1 MCYPHPRVAPLV
13 RLVQFLEGET
23 RMKRQSRFAVALL
36 AGASLVIAAC
46 GGDDGGSTTEA
57 PSTEAPSTEAPS
69 TEAPAEEPTASDVGI
84 TESTISI
91 GVAVADLEAVRAMLP
106 GVVPETLTTDHLF
119 DRWKVFMD
127 DINEAGGIN
136 GRTIELVRLV
146 WNPLDQTSFD
156 ALCAEATID
165 NELFAVLNGTGLS
178 SIARECIFAAGVPIL
193 YGDVLTQAEF
203 DTGLAISLV
212 PPTEVMAA
220 AGAKQW
226 IENTDA
232 AAGSTVGLLANN
244 TPGGTA
250 AGDATQAA
258 LEDAGFVVER
268 ANLNSV
274 SGDNAAINEEG
285 ATAVGNFVAAGA
297 VHVLVAT
304 PFTENTGFWTKA
316 AEAQLPFTLLDVSS
330 SGCSPFGL
338 SADRAATAVGSSCTT
353 AFDHSTDGTAIRA
366 DSEFEAACRA
376 NFDENFTEYYGGPS
390 SPGVPAGRVLTDVAG
405 KVLNSDY
412 TPQECSLSNIIKLG
426 LEAAGVNPTRASF
439 IEAIQNL
446 GDVPLALIGGGTG
459 TFAPGKPFAANA
471 VHVVKVTKAAAD
483 TAADANGLYNG
494 CAAPVNCG
502 VVISDWTPIEG

>member
-1 MCYPHPRVAPLV
+1 
-13 RLVQFLEGET
+13 
-23 RMKRQSRFAVALL
+23 MKKQSRIAVALF
-36 AGASLVIAAC
+36 AGASLILAAC
-46 GGDDGGSTTEA
+46 GGDDGGDTTEA
-57 PSTEAPSTEAPS
+57 PTSEAPTSEAPSTD
-69 TEAPAEEPTASDVGI
+69 APAEEPTASDVGV
-84 TESTISI
+84 TETTISI
-91 GVAVADLEAVRAMLP
+91 GVAVADLEAVRAVMP

-119 DRWKVFMD
+119 DRWKVFAD

-165 NELFAVLNGTGLS
+165 NELFAMVNGTGLS
-178 SIARECIFAAGVPIL
+178 SIARDCIYEGGVPIL
-193 YGDVLTQAEF
+193 YGDVMTEAELA
-203 DTGLAISLV
+203 TGLAISLV

-232 AAGSTVGLLANN
+232 AAGSTVGIMSNN
-244 TPGGTA
+244 TPGATA
-250 AGDATQAA
+250 AGDAAQAA
-258 LEDAGFVVER
+258 LEEAGFVVTR
-268 ANLNSV
+268 AELNSV

-285 ATAVGNFVAAGA
+285 AVAVGNFVAEGA

-316 AEAQLPFTLLDVSS
+316 AEADLSFTLLDVSS

-353 AFDHSTDGTAIRA
+353 AFDHSTDGTSIRP
-366 DSEFEAACRA
+366 DSDFEAACRA

-390 SPGVPAGRVLTDVAG
+390 NPGVPAGRQLTDTAG
-405 KVLNSDY
+405 TVLNSDY
-412 TPQECSLSNIIKLG
+412 TPQECSISNIIKLG

-439 IEAIQNL
+439 IEAILGL

-471 VHVVKVTKAAAD
+471 VHVVKVTAANAQ
-483 TAADANGLYNG
+483 TAPDANGLYNG

-502 VVISDWTPIEG
+502 VITSDWTPIAD

>member
-1 MCYPHPRVAPLV
+1 M
-13 RLVQFLEGET
+13 FLEGET
-23 RMKRQSRFAVALL
+23 HMKKQSRIAVALF
-36 AGASLVIAAC
+36 AGASLILAAC
-46 GGDDGGSTTEA
+46 GGDDGGDTTEA
-57 PSTEAPSTEAPS
+57 PTSEAPTSEAPS
-69 TEAPAEEPTASDVGI
+69 TEAPAEEPTASDIGV
-84 TESTISI
+84 TETTISI
-91 GVAVADLEAVRAMLP
+91 GVAVADLEAVRAVMP

-119 DRWKVFMD
+119 DRWKVFAD

-136 GRTIELVRLV
+136 GRMIELVRLV

-165 NELFAVLNGTGLS
+165 NELFAMVNGTGLS
-178 SIARECIFAAGVPIL
+178 SIARECIYDGGVPIL
-193 YGDVLTQAEF
+193 YGDVMTEAELA
-203 DTGLAISLV
+203 TGLAISLV

-232 AAGSTVGLLANN
+232 AAGSTVGIMSNN

-250 AGDATQAA
+250 AGDAAQAT
-258 LEDAGFVVER
+258 LEEAGFVVTR
-268 ANLNSV
+268 AELNSV

-285 ATAVGNFVAAGA
+285 AVAVGNFVAEGA

-316 AEAQLPFTLLDVSS
+316 AEAELPFTLLDVSS

-353 AFDHSTDGTAIRA
+353 AFDHSTDGTSIRP
-366 DSEFEAACRA
+366 DTEFEAACRA

-390 SPGVPAGRVLTDVAG
+390 DPGVPAGRQLTDSAG

-412 TPQECSLSNIIKLG
+412 TPLECTIANIIKLG

-439 IEAIQNL
+439 IEAILGL
-446 GDVPLALIGGGTG
+446 GDVPLALAGGGTG
-459 TFAPGKPFAANA
+459 TFAPGKPYAANA
-471 VHVVKVTKAAAD
+471 VHVVKVTAANAQ
-483 TAADANGLYNG
+483 TPPDANGLYNG

-502 VVISDWTPIEG
+502 VNISDWTPIAD

>member
-1 MCYPHPRVAPLV
+1 M
-13 RLVQFLEGET
+13 FLEGET
-23 RMKRQSRFAVALL
+23 HMKKQSRIAVALF
-36 AGASLVIAAC
+36 AGASLILAAC
-46 GGDDGGSTTEA
+46 GGDDGGDTTEA
-57 PSTEAPSTEAPS
+57 PTSEAPTSEAPSTD
-69 TEAPAEEPTASDVGI
+69 APAEEPTASDIGV
-84 TESTISI
+84 TETTISI
-91 GVAVADLEAVRAMLP
+91 GVAVADLEAVRAVMP

-119 DRWKVFMD
+119 DRWQVFAD

-156 ALCAEATID
+156 ALCAAATID
-165 NELFAVLNGTGLS
+165 NELFAMVNGTGLS
-178 SIARECIFAAGVPIL
+178 SIARECIYDGGVPIL
-193 YGDVLTQAEF
+193 YGDVMTEAELA
-203 DTGLAISLV
+203 TGLAISLV
-212 PPTEVMAA
+212 PPTETMAA

-232 AAGSTVGLLANN
+232 AAGSTVGIMSNN

-250 AGDATQAA
+250 AGDAAQAA
-258 LEDAGFVVER
+258 LEEAGFVVTR
-268 ANLNSV
+268 AELNSV

-285 ATAVGNFVAAGA
+285 AVAVGNFVAEGA

-316 AEAQLPFTLLDVSS
+316 AEADLPFTLLDVSS

-353 AFDHSTDGTAIRA
+353 AFDHSTDGTAIRP

-390 SPGVPAGRVLTDVAG
+390 NPGVPAGRQLTDTAG
-405 KVLNSDY
+405 TVLNSDY
-412 TPQECSLSNIIKLG
+412 TPQECSISNIIKLG

-439 IEAIQNL
+439 IEAILGL

-471 VHVVKVTKAAAD
+471 VHVVKVTAANAQ
-483 TAADANGLYNG
+483 TAPDANGLYNG

-502 VVISDWTPIEG
+502 VVTSDWTPIAD

>member
-1 MCYPHPRVAPLV
+1 
-13 RLVQFLEGET
+13 
-23 RMKRQSRFAVALL
+23 MKRQSRIAVALL

-46 GGDDGGSTTEA
+46 GGDDGASTTEAPSASEA
-57 PSTEAPSTEAPS
+57 PSTEAPTTEAP
-69 TEAPAEEPTASDVGI
+69 EMPTASDVGI

-156 ALCAEATID
+156 ALCAAATVD
-165 NELFAVLNGTGLS
+165 NEVFAVINGTGLS
-178 SIARECIFAAGVPIL
+178 SVARKCIFDAGVPIL
-193 YGDVLTQAEF
+193 YGDVMTEAEF
-203 DTGLAISLV
+203 ATGLAISLV
-212 PPTEVMAA
+212 PPTEAMAA

-232 AAGSTVGLLANN
+232 AAGAVVGLMSNN

-250 AGDATQAA
+250 AGDAAQAA

-268 ANLNSV
+268 AELNSV

-285 ATAVGNFVAAGA
+285 ATAVGNFIAAGA

-304 PFTENTGFWTKA
+304 PFTENTGFWAKA
-316 AEAQLPFTLLDVSS
+316 AEANLPFTLLDVSS

-338 SADRAATAVGSSCTT
+338 SATGAANAVGSSCVT
-353 AFDHSTDGTAIRA
+353 AFDHSTDGSAIRA
-366 DSEFEAACRA
+366 DSEFEAGCRA

-390 SPGVPAGRVLTDVAG
+390 SPGVPAGRILTDVNG
-405 KVLNSDY
+405 KSLNSDY

-426 LEAAGVNPTRASF
+426 LEGAGVNPTRASF
-439 IEAIQNL
+439 IDAILNL

-459 TFAPGKPFAANA
+459 TFAPDKPYAANA
-471 VHVVKVTKAAAD
+471 VHVVKVTKAGAD
-483 TAADANGLYNG
+483 TTPDANGLYNG

-502 VVISDWTPIEG
+502 VVISDWTPIAG

>member
-1 MCYPHPRVAPLV
+1 
-13 RLVQFLEGET
+13 
-23 RMKRQSRFAVALL
+23 MKRQSRFAVALL

-193 YGDVLTQAEF
+193 YGDVLTESEF

-250 AGDATQAA
+250 AGDAAQAT

-285 ATAVGNFVAAGA
+285 ALAVGNFEAAGA

-353 AFDHSTDGTAIRA
+353 AFDHSTDGTVIRA

-390 SPGVPAGRVLTDVAG
+390 SPGVPAGRVITDVAG

-412 TPQECSLSNIIKLG
+412 TNLECSLSNIIKLG

-502 VVISDWTPIEG
+502 VVVSDWTPIEG

>member
-1 MCYPHPRVAPLV
+1 
-13 RLVQFLEGET
+13 
-23 RMKRQSRFAVALL
+23 MKRQSRIAVALF
-36 AGASLVIAAC
+36 AGASLILAAC
-46 GGDDGGSTTEA
+46 GGDDGGDTTEA
-57 PSTEAPSTEAPS
+57 PTSEAPTSEAPSTD
-69 TEAPAEEPTASDVGI
+69 APAEEPTASDVGV
-84 TESTISI
+84 TETTISI
-91 GVAVADLEAVRAMLP
+91 GVAVADLEAVRAVMP

-119 DRWKVFMD
+119 DRWKVFAD

-165 NELFAVLNGTGLS
+165 NELFAMVNGTGLS
-178 SIARECIFAAGVPIL
+178 SIARDCIYEGGVPIL
-193 YGDVLTQAEF
+193 YGDVMTEAELA
-203 DTGLAISLV
+203 TGLAISLV

-232 AAGSTVGLLANN
+232 AAGSTVGIMSNN

-250 AGDATQAA
+250 AGDAAQAA
-258 LEDAGFVVER
+258 LEEAGFVVTR
-268 ANLNSV
+268 AELNSV

-285 ATAVGNFVAAGA
+285 AVAVGNFVAEGA

-316 AEAQLPFTLLDVSS
+316 AEAELPFTLLDVSS

-353 AFDHSTDGTAIRA
+353 AFDHSTDGTAIRP

-376 NFDENFTEYYGGPS
+376 NFDENFSEYYGGPS
-390 SPGVPAGRVLTDVAG
+390 NPGVPAGRQLTDTAG
-405 KVLNSDY
+405 TVLNSDY
-412 TPQECSLSNIIKLG
+412 TPQECSIFNIIKLG

-439 IEAIQNL
+439 IEAILGL

-471 VHVVKVTKAAAD
+471 VHVVKVTAANAQ
-483 TAADANGLYNG
+483 TAPDANGLYNG

-502 VVISDWTPIEG
+502 VITSDWTPIAD

>member
-1 MCYPHPRVAPLV
+1 
-13 RLVQFLEGET
+13 
-23 RMKRQSRFAVALL
+23 MKKQSRIAVALF
-36 AGASLVIAAC
+36 AGASLILAAC
-46 GGDDGGSTTEA
+46 GGDDGGDTTEA
-57 PSTEAPSTEAPS
+57 PTSEAPTSEAPSTD
-69 TEAPAEEPTASDVGI
+69 APAEEPTASDVGV
-84 TESTISI
+84 TETTISI
-91 GVAVADLEAVRAMLP
+91 GVAVADLEAVRAVMP

-119 DRWKVFMD
+119 DRWKVFAD

-165 NELFAVLNGTGLS
+165 NELFAMVNGTGLS
-178 SIARECIFAAGVPIL
+178 SIARDCIYEGGVPIL
-193 YGDVLTQAEF
+193 YGDVMTEAELA
-203 DTGLAISLV
+203 TGLAISLV

-232 AAGSTVGLLANN
+232 AAGSTVGIMSNN

-250 AGDATQAA
+250 AGDAAQAA
-258 LEDAGFVVER
+258 LEEAGFVVTR
-268 ANLNSV
+268 AELNSV

-285 ATAVGNFVAAGA
+285 AVAVGNFVAEGA

-316 AEAQLPFTLLDVSS
+316 AEADLSFTLLDVSS

-353 AFDHSTDGTAIRA
+353 AFDHSTDGTSIRP
-366 DSEFEAACRA
+366 DSDFEAACRA

-390 SPGVPAGRVLTDVAG
+390 NPGVPAGRQLTDTAG
-405 KVLNSDY
+405 TVLNSDY
-412 TPQECSLSNIIKLG
+412 TPQECSISNIIKLG

-439 IEAIQNL
+439 IEAILGL

-471 VHVVKVTKAAAD
+471 VHVVKVTAANAQ
-483 TAADANGLYNG
+483 TAPDANGLYNG

-502 VVISDWTPIEG
+502 VITSDWTPIAD

>member
-1 MCYPHPRVAPLV
+1 
-13 RLVQFLEGET
+13 
-23 RMKRQSRFAVALL
+23 MKRQSRIAVALF
-36 AGASLVIAAC
+36 AGASLILAAC
-46 GGDDGGSTTEA
+46 GGDDGGDTTEA
-57 PSTEAPSTEAPS
+57 PTSEAPTSEAPSTD
-69 TEAPAEEPTASDVGI
+69 APAEEPTASDVGV
-84 TESTISI
+84 TETTISI
-91 GVAVADLEAVRAMLP
+91 GVAVADLEAVRAVMP

-119 DRWKVFMD
+119 DRWKVFAD

-165 NELFAVLNGTGLS
+165 NELFAMVNGTGLS
-178 SIARECIFAAGVPIL
+178 SIARDCIYEGGVPIL
-193 YGDVLTQAEF
+193 YGDVMTEAELA
-203 DTGLAISLV
+203 TGLAISLV

-232 AAGSTVGLLANN
+232 AAGSTVGIMSNN

-250 AGDATQAA
+250 AGDAAQAA
-258 LEDAGFVVER
+258 LEEAGFVVTR
-268 ANLNSV
+268 AELNSV

-285 ATAVGNFVAAGA
+285 AVAVGNFVAEGA

-316 AEAQLPFTLLDVSS
+316 AEADLSFTLLDVSS

-353 AFDHSTDGTAIRA
+353 AFDHSTDGTAIRP

-390 SPGVPAGRVLTDVAG
+390 NPGVPAGRQLTDTAG
-405 KVLNSDY
+405 TVLNSDY
-412 TPQECSLSNIIKLG
+412 TPQECSISNIIKLG

-439 IEAIQNL
+439 IEAILGL

-471 VHVVKVTKAAAD
+471 VHVVKVTAANAQ
-483 TAADANGLYNG
+483 TAPDANGLYNG

-502 VVISDWTPIEG
+502 VITSDWTPIAD

>member
-1 MCYPHPRVAPLV
+1 
-13 RLVQFLEGET
+13 
-23 RMKRQSRFAVALL
+23 MKRQSRFAVALL

-193 YGDVLTQAEF
+193 YGDVMTQAEF

-250 AGDATQAA
+250 AGDAAQAT

-502 VVISDWTPIEG
+502 VVVSDWTPIEG

>member
-250 AGDATQAA
+250 AGDAAQAT

-268 ANLNSV
+268 ADLNSV

-390 SPGVPAGRVLTDVAG
+390 SPGVPAGRVITDVAG

-502 VVISDWTPIEG
+502 VVVSDWTPIEG

>member
-1 MCYPHPRVAPLV
+1 
-13 RLVQFLEGET
+13 
-23 RMKRQSRFAVALL
+23 MKRQSRFAVALL

-250 AGDATQAA
+250 AGDAAQAT

-268 ANLNSV
+268 ADLNSV

-390 SPGVPAGRVLTDVAG
+390 SPGVPAGRVITDVAG

-502 VVISDWTPIEG
+502 VVVSDWTPIEG

>member
-1 MCYPHPRVAPLV
+1 
-13 RLVQFLEGET
+13 
-23 RMKRQSRFAVALL
+23 MKRQSRFAVALL

-165 NELFAVLNGTGLS
+165 NELFAIVNGTGLS

-193 YGDVLTQAEF
+193 YGDVMTQAEF

-250 AGDATQAA
+250 AGDAAQAT

-268 ANLNSV
+268 ADLNSV

-285 ATAVGNFVAAGA
+285 AVAVGNFVAEGA

-316 AEAQLPFTLLDVSS
+316 AEADLSFTLLDVSS

-353 AFDHSTDGTAIRA
+353 AFDHSTDGTSIRP
-366 DSEFEAACRA
+366 DSDFEAACRA

-390 SPGVPAGRVLTDVAG
+390 NPGVPAGRQLTDTAG
-405 KVLNSDY
+405 TVLNSDY
-412 TPQECSLSNIIKLG
+412 TPQECSISNIIKLG

-439 IEAIQNL
+439 IEAILGL

-471 VHVVKVTKAAAD
+471 VHVVKVTAANAQ
-483 TAADANGLYNG
+483 TAPDANGLYNG

-502 VVISDWTPIEG
+502 VITSDWTPIAD

>member
-1 MCYPHPRVAPLV
+1 
-13 RLVQFLEGET
+13 
-23 RMKRQSRFAVALL
+23 MKKQSRIAVALF
-36 AGASLVIAAC
+36 AGASLILAAC
-46 GGDDGGSTTEA
+46 GGDDGGDTTEA
-57 PSTEAPSTEAPS
+57 PTSEAPTSEAPSTD
-69 TEAPAEEPTASDVGI
+69 APAEEPTASDIGV
-84 TESTISI
+84 TETTISI
-91 GVAVADLEAVRAMLP
+91 GVAVADLEAVRAVMP

-119 DRWKVFMD
+119 DRWQVFAD

-156 ALCAEATID
+156 ALCAAATID
-165 NELFAVLNGTGLS
+165 NELFAMVNGTGLS
-178 SIARECIFAAGVPIL
+178 SIARECIYDGGVPIL
-193 YGDVLTQAEF
+193 YGDVMTEAELA
-203 DTGLAISLV
+203 TGLAISLV
-212 PPTEVMAA
+212 PPTETMAA

-232 AAGSTVGLLANN
+232 AAGSTVGIMSNN

-250 AGDATQAA
+250 AGDAAQAA
-258 LEDAGFVVER
+258 LEEAGFVVTR
-268 ANLNSV
+268 AELNSV

-285 ATAVGNFVAAGA
+285 AVAVGNFVAEGA

-316 AEAQLPFTLLDVSS
+316 AEADLPFTLLDVSS

-353 AFDHSTDGTAIRA
+353 AFDHSTDGTAIRP

-390 SPGVPAGRVLTDVAG
+390 NPGVPAGRQLTDTAG
-405 KVLNSDY
+405 TVLNSDY
-412 TPQECSLSNIIKLG
+412 TPQECSISNIIKLG

-439 IEAIQNL
+439 IEAILGL

-471 VHVVKVTKAAAD
+471 VHVVKVTAANAQ
-483 TAADANGLYNG
+483 TAPDANGLYNG

-502 VVISDWTPIEG
+502 VVTSDWTPIAD

>member
-1 MCYPHPRVAPLV
+1 M
-13 RLVQFLEGET
+13 FLEGET
-23 RMKRQSRFAVALL
+23 HMKKQSRIAVALF
-36 AGASLVIAAC
+36 AGASLILAAC
-46 GGDDGGSTTEA
+46 GGDDGGDTTEA
-57 PSTEAPSTEAPS
+57 PTSEAPTSEAPSTD
-69 TEAPAEEPTASDVGI
+69 APAEEPTASDIGV
-84 TESTISI
+84 TETTISI
-91 GVAVADLEAVRAMLP
+91 GVAVADLEAVRAVMP

-119 DRWKVFMD
+119 DRWKVFAD

-156 ALCAEATID
+156 ALCAAATID
-165 NELFAVLNGTGLS
+165 NELFAMVNGTGLS
-178 SIARECIFAAGVPIL
+178 SIARECIYDGGVPIL
-193 YGDVLTQAEF
+193 YGDVMTEAELA
-203 DTGLAISLV
+203 TGLAISLV
-212 PPTEVMAA
+212 PPTETMAA

-232 AAGSTVGLLANN
+232 AAGATVGIMSNN

-250 AGDATQAA
+250 AGDAAQAA
-258 LEDAGFVVER
+258 LEEAGFVVTR
-268 ANLNSV
+268 AELNSV

-285 ATAVGNFVAAGA
+285 AVAVGNFVAEGA

-316 AEAQLPFTLLDVSS
+316 AEADLPFTLLDVSS

-353 AFDHSTDGTAIRA
+353 AFDHSTDGTAIRP

-390 SPGVPAGRVLTDVAG
+390 NPGVPAGRQLTDTAG
-405 KVLNSDY
+405 TVLNSDY
-412 TPQECSLSNIIKLG
+412 TPQECSISNIIKLG

-439 IEAIQNL
+439 IEAILGL

-471 VHVVKVTKAAAD
+471 VHVVKVTAANAQ
-483 TAADANGLYNG
+483 TAPDANGLYNG

-502 VVISDWTPIEG
+502 VVTSDWTPIAD